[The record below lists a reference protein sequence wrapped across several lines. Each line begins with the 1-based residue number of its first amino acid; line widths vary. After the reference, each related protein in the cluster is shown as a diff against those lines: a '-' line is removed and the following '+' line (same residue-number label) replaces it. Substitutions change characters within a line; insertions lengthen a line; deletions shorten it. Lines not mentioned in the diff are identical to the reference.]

1 MCTCQTHTAAA
12 AAPTDAALT
21 FKVED
26 MTCGHCAG
34 TVKSAVERGLP
45 GAIVTADPAARLV
58 SISGTS
64 DRAAAARLIAEAGY
78 TPV

>member
-12 AAPTDAALT
+12 EPIDAALT

-34 TVKSAVERGLP
+34 TVKSALERGLP

-58 SISGTS
+58 SISGAS
-64 DRAAAARLIAEAGY
+64 DRSAAARLITEAGY
-78 TPV
+78 TPA

>member
-1 MCTCQTHTAAA
+1 TATAQ
-12 AAPTDAALT
+12 PTDAALT
-21 FKVED
+21 FKVDD

>member
-1 MCTCQTHTAAA
+1 MCTCQTHTTAAQ
-12 AAPTDAALT
+12 PIDAALI

-34 TVKSAVERGLP
+34 TVKSALERGLP
-45 GAIVTADPAARLV
+45 GAVVTTDPTARLV

-64 DRAAAARLIAEAGY
+64 DRSAAARLITEAGY
-78 TPV
+78 TPG